1 MKLLIYSHFFAPS
14 TGGVE
19 TIVMSLAQGLAALQ
33 SPAGDAQFEVTVATH
48 TPPGTFDDSA
58 LPFQMTRQPSL
69 GRLWGLVRACDV
81 VHMAGPSLLPL
92 MLARVAGKPVVLE
105 HHGYQ
110 AICLNGILVQH
121 PQGTLC
127 PGHFQAR
134 RYVKCLRCQGADT
147 SALRSCAKLISMFP
161 RLWLA
166 RRAARNV
173 AITNHVSAR
182 HQLPNSSSIYYGIEE
197 ASHEK
202 VAGSN
207 ASEGSHH
214 PLPICFAYVG
224 RLVSEKGI
232 RTLLEAV
239 RMLATEAHSF
249 RVRLIGDG
257 PERNAL
263 EAIIARDRLGIKVTI
278 EGFLTGSALSN
289 ALRDVH
295 VIVMP
300 STWEETAGLAA
311 IEQMMRGHL
320 VIASRLG
327 GLAEVVSD
335 AGMLCEPGNAA
346 ALADCMRQVLQDP
359 SLIQS
364 FGIKARDRAIKFFRR
379 DRMIAE
385 HVSLYRNV
393 AERTG
398 YVRTTAPG

>member
-19 TIVMSLAQGLAALQ
+19 TIVMSLAQGLAALR
-33 SPAGDAQFEVTVATH
+33 SPAGDAQFDVTVATN
-48 TPPGTFDDSA
+48 TPAGTFDDSA

-69 GRLWGLVRACDV
+69 GRLWRLVRASDV
-81 VHMAGPSLLPL
+81 VHVAGPALLPL
-92 MLARVAGKPVVLE
+92 MLARIAGKPVVLE

-121 PQGTLC
+121 PEGTLC
-127 PGHFQAR
+127 PGHFQAG
-134 RYVKCLRCQGADT
+134 RYLKCLRCQSADT
-147 SALRSCAKLISMFP
+147 SAFRSCAKLISMFP

-173 AITNHVSAR
+173 AITNHVLAR

-197 ASHEK
+197 ASHGN
-202 VAGSN
+202 VAGSD
-207 ASEGSHH
+207 ASEGPH
-214 PLPICFAYVG
+214 PSLQICFAYVG
-224 RLVSEKGI
+224 RLVSEKGL

-239 RMLATEAHSF
+239 HMLAKEAHSF

-257 PERNAL
+257 PERGAL
-263 EAIIARDRLGIKVTI
+263 EAIIARDRLGINVTI
-278 EGFLTGSALSN
+278 LGFLTGSALSN
-289 ALRDVH
+289 ALRDAH

-311 IEQMMRGHL
+311 IEQMMRGRL

-346 ALADCMRQVLQDP
+346 ALANCMRQVLQDP

-364 FGIKARDRAIKFFRR
+364 FGIKARERAMKFFAR

-393 AERTG
+393 AERIG
-398 YVRTTAPG
+398 YRT